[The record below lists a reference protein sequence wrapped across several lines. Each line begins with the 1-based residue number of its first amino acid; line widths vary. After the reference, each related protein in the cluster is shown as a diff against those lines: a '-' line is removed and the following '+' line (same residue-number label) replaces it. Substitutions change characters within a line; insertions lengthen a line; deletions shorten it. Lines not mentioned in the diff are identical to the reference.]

1 MRAMRLRPL
10 PRAAAAAALA
20 CLAVLAPLVLVALEL
35 PVLAA
40 SYGRSATRLELF
52 AAFSA
57 LAAGLLAA
65 LRLREL
71 RGRPAAEL
79 VPVLGPLLVT
89 LLYAFLI
96 GEYARRP
103 FDYDCYEYAGRA
115 ILLGEDPYVV
125 GLLYL
130 YPPLTGQSFAFAHS
144 ALAWAAGLAG
154 GAPDPEAIWGV
165 VFYLFQ
171 SAQLGLILLAYALLT
186 RFARALGMQAA
197 PAHALVGFLLLVDNP
212 LLRTL
217 RNGQVNLW
225 ILDLSLV
232 AILLARRIPALA
244 GFALSLAVHMKIY
257 PLVVLLPL
265 LLARCWRA
273 IAWTLAGGALIVWLQ
288 TDFGRDWTVWRQF
301 LDFYGRVYPGE
312 IAFRNS
318 SFHSI
323 AYNTLRFLWV
333 RPSGGLLALVQLASS
348 VFGLAMGLWLLLRTL
363 ARERSGAAGPDRL
376 LANGADALAFSL
388 LMSQSV
394 WEHHFLFALPLV
406 IVAVAMKWRERPLAV
421 AISAFLV
428 LGMPTFDLYPLSYH
442 RLAGLIGLL
451 AVTRPARAVNP
462 SASQTSY

>member
-20 CLAVLAPLVLVALEL
+20 CLAVLAPLVLAALEP

-40 SYGRSATRLELF
+40 SFGRSATRLELF
-52 AAFSA
+52 AAFAA

-130 YPPLTGQSFAFAHS
+130 YPPLTGQGFAFAHS

-171 SAQLGLILLAYALLT
+171 CAQLGLILLAYSLLT
-186 RFARALGMQAA
+186 RFARAVGKQAA
-197 PAHALVGFLLLVDNP
+197 PAHALVGLLLLVDNP

-225 ILDLSLV
+225 ILDLSLL

-244 GFALSLAVHMKIY
+244 GFALALAVHMKIY

-273 IAWTLAGGALIVWLQ
+273 IAWTLAGGALIVLLQ

-348 VFGLAMGLWLLLRTL
+348 IFGLAMGLWLLLRTL
-363 ARERSGAAGPDRL
+363 ARERAASPTPDRL
-376 LANGADALAFSL
+376 LTNGADALAFSL

-406 IVAVAMKWRERPLAV
+406 IVAVATRWSERPLAV

-428 LGMPTFDLYPLSYH
+428 LGMPTFDLYPISYH
-442 RLAGLIGLL
+442 RAAGLIGLL
-451 AVTRPARAVNP
+451 LVTRPRRAIEP
-462 SASQTSY
+462 SAGRMGY